1 MGRHIHPLVGRSGGP
16 IHACPC
22 SLDIAP
28 RPPTHGTAGAVGCD
42 PAINRERFDM
52 FVTRRGFVTFAA
64 GVGSAF
70 VLPLAMTLD
79 TPAADD
85 KTYVMKIALATLD
98 DALHQYAKNYAA
110 AIEKDSGGRIKPEI
124 YPASQLGSI
133 ERQAQGVQ
141 FGAIQC
147 QIVAP
152 EFLVGIDERFEV
164 LAAPGLVTSMADG
177 QRVAADPAVLKLMLG
192 LGANKGL
199 HGAGLFMN
207 SQSAVIA
214 RTPIRHLADFKS
226 KKIRIFASQ
235 FQTEAMRRL
244 GATPKPM
251 TLGGVLPALQ
261 DNALD
266 GAVSSI
272 AVFSSMHYQQA
283 AKYVTETGQ
292 PAIFG
297 IAEVSKKWYDSL
309 PTELQQ
315 IVDKDAASESM
326 AINPQAVEINDRARK
341 AWIDGGGELISLPAD
356 EQSAM
361 LQTLA
366 SVGEDVS
373 KTKPQLSAA
382 YQVVMQVAQRRR

>member
-1 MGRHIHPLVGRSGGP
+1 MV
-16 IHACPC
+16 
-22 SLDIAP
+22 
-28 RPPTHGTAGAVGCD
+28 
-42 PAINRERFDM
+42 
-52 FVTRRGFVTFAA
+52 VTQRGFAPQAAAAA
-64 GVGSAF
+64 GGALLLS
-70 VLPLAMTLD
+70 LATALD
-79 TPAADD
+79 ACAAND

-110 AIEKDSGGRIKPEI
+110 AVERDSGGRIKAEI

-152 EFLVGIDERFEV
+152 EFLAGIDERFEV
-164 LAAPGLVTSMADG
+164 LAAPGLVKSMADG
-177 QRVAADPAVLKLMLG
+177 QRVAADPRVMKLMLG
-192 LGANKGL
+192 LGADKGL

-214 RTPIRHLADFKS
+214 RTPIRHLADFKG

-235 FQTEAMRRL
+235 FQSVAMQRL

-272 AVFSSMHYQQA
+272 AVFNAMHYQHA

-309 PTELQQ
+309 PADLQQ

-326 AINPQAVEINDRARK
+326 AVNPQAIEINDRARK
-341 AWIDGGGELISLPAD
+341 AWMNGGGELISLPAD
-356 EQSAM
+356 EESAM
-361 LQTLA
+361 LKTLA

-373 KTKPQLSAA
+373 KTKPQLSSA
-382 YQVVMQVAQRRR
+382 YQVVTEAAQSTR